1 MPSIKHFVVVAYDI
15 PDDKRRGRLHHTLE
29 GFGTPVQYSVFE
41 CLLEDK
47 DVVRMKRAVTRT
59 ISKRKD
65 HVRYYH
71 LCAACQKHIETS
83 RGPEPAHEQPTLI
96 V

>member
-1 MPSIKHFVVVAYDI
+1 MTKQFLVVAYDI
-15 PDDKRRGRLHHTLE
+15 PDDRRRQRLHHVLE

-47 DVVRMKRAVTRT
+47 EVARLKQAVKRST
-59 ISKRKD
+59 SLRKD
-65 HVRYYH
+65 HIRYYY
-71 LCAACQKHIETS
+71 LCAACQKRIEATA
-83 RGPEPAHEQPTLI
+83 GKEVTHAEHTVI